1 MAYDPEYPDDS
12 AQPDLPA
19 TDDEAASDLP
29 DDLPSLED
37 RVAWVEDHEEATR
50 ENNALARRDRAY
62 KDGDQ
67 WSDEDLAT
75 LRERHQPALTK
86 NRIAKKVNFIIGEEI
101 AKRVDPI
108 ARPRT
113 PSHDDGE
120 SSAATDMLRF
130 VEEEQEFDYVRTAV
144 LENMLVEGFGGAVK
158 SYNTETGKHEL
169 AHVQWD
175 RLGYDPHSRAL
186 NFSDAR
192 YKHVE
197 VWMDLDDAIA
207 EMPWAADDLE
217 DAVTNNASHGDS
229 RASEDTPRQ
238 WVDAKRKRVRIVDM
252 YFQHGAD
259 WFIGRFTKNKDLVPI
274 KRTDTLDEHG
284 HSVCELEMASCYVD
298 QDGMRYGM
306 VRGLISPQDEVNKR
320 ASKALHL
327 LSVNSVIAES
337 DTLANPDKFMAEIAK
352 PDGFAEV
359 AAGTLSE
366 QRVLVHRGGE
376 LALGHVQ
383 LMQSAMNDID
393 AQGPSASMLPG
404 APATSGREVL
414 ARKQAAS
421 QELGSVFDS
430 LRRWSAAIFKLDW
443 LCIRAH
449 TTDEKWLRVTD
460 DEATSGYRWTSIN
473 QQMTRA
479 ERVQDLL
486 EKQPPVKLSAALEA
500 AAGDDASIV
509 MSDVGPQHQ
518 AAMAQARRAG
528 AKIDPK
534 QAEAHL
540 AQLILA
546 HPLMQEMTVK
556 NQVAEMLVDI
566 IIDDA
571 PDTGTLAQE
580 EFETLSALAPV
591 IVQAR
596 PDMAPKVARMIVNAS
611 SLPNKRELIAEWDK
625 VDPKQAEQ
633 QQMMQQLAAKMAQ
646 LEAGLKEATIAVAQ
660 SQAQLNQAK
669 AQSEMAGAAQPQ
681 QPPPPPGPLEIA
693 KAQREAV
700 NTELDVTKSQAQVEK
715 DRALAAKHSTDAA
728 ATMHEAM
735 KPEIVAVEVP

>member
-1 MAYDPEYPDDS
+1 MAGAEPSATSDTQPEI
-12 AQPDLPA
+12 PA
-19 TDDEAASDLP
+19 ADDEAASDLP

-50 ENNALARRDRAY
+50 ENNELARRDRAY

-67 WSDEDLAT
+67 WSEDDLAT

-130 VEEEQEFDYVRTAV
+130 VEEEQDFDYVRTAM
-144 LENMLVEGFGGAVK
+144 LGNMLCEGFGGAVK
-158 SYNTETGKHEL
+158 SYDLEAGKHEL
-169 AHVQWD
+169 THVQWD

-186 NFSDAR
+186 NFEDAR
-192 YKHVE
+192 YKFIE

-207 EMPWAADDLE
+207 DMPGAADDLE
-217 DAVTNNASHGDS
+217 TAVTSNATHGDG

-238 WVDAKRKRVRIVDM
+238 WVDAKRKRVRIVEM
-252 YFQHGAD
+252 YFRHGLD
-259 WFIGRFTKNKDLVPI
+259 WFKSVFTKGADLVPTA
-274 KRTDTLDEHG
+274 RTEIIDERG
-284 HSVCELEMASCYVD
+284 RSVCPLEMASCYVD

-366 QRVLVHRGGE
+366 QRVQVHRGGE

-383 LMQSAMNDID
+383 LMQSAMADID

-430 LRRWSAAIFKLDW
+430 LRRWSVAIFKLDW

-449 TTDEKWLRVTD
+449 TTDEKLLRVTD

-479 ERVQDLL
+479 ERMQELL

-500 AAGDDASIV
+500 AAGDDSRIV
-509 MSDVGPQHQ
+509 MADVGPQHQ
-518 AAMAQARRAG
+518 AAMAQAQQSG
-528 AKIDPK
+528 AKVDPK
-534 QAEAHL
+534 QSEAHL
-540 AQLILA
+540 AQMILA

-571 PDTGTLAQE
+571 PDTSTLAQE

-596 PDMAPKVARMIVNAS
+596 PDMAPKVARMIVKAS

-660 SQAQLNQAK
+660 SRAQLNQAK

-681 QPPPPPGPLEIA
+681 QPPPQPGPLEIA

-715 DRALAAKHSTDAA
+715 DRALASKHSTDAA

-735 KPEIVAVEVP
+735 RPEIVAVEAP